1 MTDPILQLRHTL
13 HRFPELSGNESN
25 TAKRIVQFFNSL
37 KPDVIFEELGGCG
50 VAVIFSGQEPGPT
63 VMLRCELDAV
73 PVQELPQAE
82 YCSNIDGV
90 AHQCGHDGHMA
101 ILAAVGTDLAAKRT

>member
-1 MTDPILQLRHTL
+1 M
-13 HRFPELSGNESN
+13 
-25 TAKRIVQFFNSL
+25 AIV
-37 KPDVIFEELGGCG
+37 
-50 VAVIFSGQEPGPT
+50 FSGQEMEPT

-82 YCSNIDGV
+82 YCSSIDGV

-101 ILAAVGTDLAAKRT
+101 IIAAVGTDLAAKRT

>member
-1 MTDPILQLRHTL
+1 
-13 HRFPELSGNESN
+13 
-25 TAKRIVQFFNSL
+25 
-37 KPDVIFEELGGCG
+37 
-50 VAVIFSGQEPGPT
+50 
-63 VMLRCELDAV
+63 MLRCELDAV

-101 ILAAVGTDLAAKRT
+101 IIAAVGTDGSQTNLTRPGGPPFPTSGRKWYGCRSSASGSTI

>member
-1 MTDPILQLRHTL
+1 M
-13 HRFPELSGNESN
+13 E
-25 TAKRIVQFFNSL
+25 
-37 KPDVIFEELGGCG
+37 
-50 VAVIFSGQEPGPT
+50 PT